1 MPDEGR
7 ADVIPPT
14 VPKGPNK
21 PGVAMRVLRAIGRGF
36 YRFFR
41 GAVRLERV
49 VGYVLLFGFLAL
61 YIADPKPVQFMRLK
75 GFDFFQQMKPR
86 EIPPPAQKPVTI
98 IDLDEKSLGEV
109 GQWPWP
115 RNVLAQLVENL
126 MKMGA
131 VVVAFDIVFAE
142 PDRMNP
148 SAIADSL
155 KGLDEDT
162 KNKIRQFKSN
172 DEIFAETIKRSR
184 VVLGQSTVE
193 SELEGVKL
201 PPVKKS
207 IAVRKY
213 GANVPD
219 PLDLLPSFPA
229 LVRNVPIIEQAAG
242 GRFGGHGIFSIIPE
256 QDGIIRR
263 IPSLFVQGKDMFP
276 ALSVEMLRLATG
288 RPTILVKVDQAGIKA
303 LAIAKGLE
311 IPTDQNGRMWPYFS
325 KSDKAKYVSAVD
337 VLNGT
342 ADPAMIKGKLT
353 ILGTSAIGLKDIR
366 SIPTESNIPGV
377 EVHVQIIE
385 TVLNKAYLTR
395 PNFARGVEL
404 SVILFGGL
412 AMIVLV
418 PWVGAL
424 WTFMVFGVT
433 TAGVGFGSWHA
444 FAEYRMLIDAVFTLI
459 AIFLLYSTLTYLNY
473 VREEASKKQVRGAFA
488 HYLSP
493 DMVERLAENPDSL
506 KLGGEMRDM
515 TLLFC
520 DVRGFTT
527 ISEQFDP
534 VGLTSLINKLL
545 TPLTNAILKRKGTI
559 DKYMGDCIM
568 AFWNAPLD
576 NPNHAMDGCRSALAM
591 LAEMEPLNTKLEQ
604 EAKEEGRKHVP
615 LKVGLGL
622 NTGPAVVGNMGSD
635 MRFDYSVLGD
645 TVNLAARLEG
655 QSKSYGMNVVLGPNT
670 YEAVKDELA
679 CIDLDF
685 IQVKGKLTGVM
696 IYGLLGDETVA
707 QKPEFQALR
716 KLIFDAMEAY
726 RAQKWDE
733 AEAMFKTI
741 RERGNDANKCWD
753 LEANLDVLCD
763 VYEERLAEYRVNPPP
778 ADWDGVFVATSK

>member
-1 MPDEGR
+1 
-7 ADVIPPT
+7 
-14 VPKGPNK
+14 
-21 PGVAMRVLRAIGRGF
+21 
-36 YRFFR
+36 
-41 GAVRLERV
+41 
-49 VGYVLLFGFLAL
+49 
-61 YIADPKPVQFMRLK
+61 
-75 GFDFFQQMKPR
+75 
-86 EIPPPAQKPVTI
+86 
-98 IDLDEKSLGEV
+98 
-109 GQWPWP
+109 
-115 RNVLAQLVENL
+115 
-126 MKMGA
+126 
-131 VVVAFDIVFAE
+131 
-142 PDRMNP
+142 
-148 SAIADSL
+148 
-155 KGLDEDT
+155 
-162 KNKIRQFKSN
+162 
-172 DEIFAETIKRSR
+172 
-184 VVLGQSTVE
+184 
-193 SELEGVKL
+193 
-201 PPVKKS
+201 
-207 IAVRKY
+207 
-213 GANVPD
+213 
-219 PLDLLPSFPA
+219 
-229 LVRNVPIIEQAAG
+229 
-242 GRFGGHGIFSIIPE
+242 
-256 QDGIIRR
+256 
-263 IPSLFVQGKDMFP
+263 MFP

-288 RPTILVKVDQAGIKA
+288 RPTILVKVDQAGIKS
-303 LAIAKGLE
+303 LGIAKGLE

-444 FAEYRMLIDAVFTLI
+444 FAEYRMLIDAVFTLV

-493 DMVERLAENPDSL
+493 DMVERLAENPESL

-622 NTGPAVVGNMGSD
+622 NSGPAVVGNMGSD

-670 YEAVKDELA
+670 HDAVKDELA

-707 QKPEFQALR
+707 QKPEFQDLR
-716 KLIFDAMEAY
+716 KLIFDAQEAY

-763 VYEERLAEYRVNPPP
+763 VYEERIAEYRVAPPP

>member
-1 MPDEGR
+1 LPDEGR
-7 ADVIPPT
+7 VDVIPPSA
-14 VPKGPNK
+14 PKGPAK
-21 PGVAMRVLRAIGRGF
+21 PNLAMRALRGIGRGL
-36 YRFFR
+36 YKFFR
-41 GAVRLERV
+41 GAIRLERV
-49 VGYVLLFGFLAL
+49 VGYVILIGFIAL
-61 YIADPKPVQFMRLK
+61 YIANPKPVEFLRLK
-75 GFDFFQQMKPR
+75 GFDFYQQIKPR

-98 IDLDEKSLGEV
+98 IDLDEKSLSEI

-115 RNVLAQLVENL
+115 RDIMAQLVQNL
-126 MKMGA
+126 MRMGA
-131 VVVAFDIVFAE
+131 VEVAFDIVFAE

-148 SAIADSL
+148 SAIAESL

-193 SELEGVKL
+193 NELEGVKQ

-213 GANVPD
+213 GENTPN

-242 GRFGGHGIFSIIPE
+242 GKFGGHGIFSIIPE

-263 IPSLFVQGKDMFP
+263 IPSLFVQGDNMFP

-288 RPTILVKVDQAGIKA
+288 RPTILVKVDQAGIRSIG
-303 LAIAKGLE
+303 IARGLE

-325 KSDKAKYVSAVD
+325 KTDKAKYVSAVD

-342 ADPAMIKGKLT
+342 VDKAMIKDKLT
-353 ILGTSAIGLKDIR
+353 IVGTSAIGLKDIR

-385 TVLNKAYLTR
+385 TVLNKLYLHR
-395 PNFARGVEL
+395 PNFAQGVEL
-404 SVILFGGL
+404 SVILIGGL

-433 TAGVGFGSWHA
+433 TAGVAYGSWYA
-444 FAEYRMLIDAVFTLI
+444 FAEHRMLIDAVYTLI

-473 VREEASKKQVRGAFA
+473 VREEASKKQVRGAFS

-506 KLGGEMRDM
+506 KLGGEMREM

-591 LAEMEPLNTKLEQ
+591 LAEMEPLNDRLEQ

-622 NTGPAVVGNMGSD
+622 NSGPAVVGNMGSD

-655 QSKSYGMNVVLGPNT
+655 QSKSYGMNVVLGPHT
-670 YEAVKDELA
+670 HDEVKDTLA

-685 IQVKGKLTGVM
+685 IRVKGKLEGVY
-696 IYGLLGDETVA
+696 IFGLLGDEEVA
-707 QKPEFQALR
+707 QKPEFQKIRQLVH
-716 KLIFDAMEAY
+716 DAQEAY
-726 RAQKWDE
+726 RHQKWDE
-733 AEAMFKTI
+733 AEEMFKLI
-741 RERGNDANKCWD
+741 RVLGSDEHKPWH

-763 VYEERLAEYRVNPPP
+763 VYDERIADYRENPPA
-778 ADWDGVFVATSK
+778 ADWDGVFVATTK

>member
-1 MPDEGR
+1 VPDEGR

-14 VPKGPNK
+14 VPKGPK
-21 PGVAMRVLRAIGRGF
+21 TPGVAMRVLRAIGRGF

-41 GAVRLERV
+41 GAVRLERI

-75 GFDFFQQMKPR
+75 GFDFYQQMKPR
-86 EIPPPAQKPVTI
+86 EIPPPERKPVTI

-115 RNVLAQLVENL
+115 RNILAQLVENL

-148 SAIADSL
+148 AAIADAL
-155 KGLDEDT
+155 KGLDEET

-193 SELEGVKL
+193 NELEGVKL

-288 RPTILVKVDQAGIKA
+288 RPTILVKVDQAGIRS
-303 LAIAKGLE
+303 LGVAKGLE

-395 PNFARGVEL
+395 PNFARGMEL
-404 SVILFGGL
+404 SVILLGGL

-433 TAGVGFGSWHA
+433 TVGVGFGSWHA
-444 FAEYRMLIDAVFTLI
+444 FAEYRMLIDAVFTLV

-591 LAEMEPLNTKLEQ
+591 LAEMEPLNTRLEQ

-655 QSKSYGMNVVLGPNT
+655 QSKSYGMNVVLGAHT

-685 IQVKGKLTGVM
+685 IRVKGKQEGVM

-707 QKPEFQALR
+707 QKPEFQELR
-716 KLIFDAMEAY
+716 QLIFDAQEAY

-741 RERGNDANKCWD
+741 RERGNDANKCWN

-763 VYEERLAEYRVNPPP
+763 VYEERIAEYRVAPPP
-778 ADWDGVFVATSK
+778 TDWDGVFVATSK

>member
-1 MPDEGR
+1 VPDEGR
-7 ADVIPPT
+7 ADVVPPT
-14 VPKGPNK
+14 VPKGQQSPNL
-21 PGVAMRVLRAIGRGF
+21 AIRVLRAVGRGV

-41 GAVRLERV
+41 GAVRLERI
-49 VGYVLLFGFLAL
+49 VGYALLVGFIAL

-75 GFDFFQQMKPR
+75 GFDFYQQIKPR
-86 EIPPPAQKPVTI
+86 ELPPPEKKPVTI

-115 RNVLAQLVENL
+115 RNIIAQMVENL

-148 SAIADSL
+148 AAIADAL

-193 SELEGVKL
+193 SEWEGVKAK
-201 PPVKKS
+201 PVKKS
-207 IAVRKY
+207 VAVRKY

-219 PLDLLPSFPA
+219 PLDILPSFPA
-229 LVRNVPIIEQAAG
+229 MVRNVPIIENAAG

-263 IPSLFVQGKDMFP
+263 IPSLFVHEKAMFP
-276 ALSVEMLRLATG
+276 ALSVEMLRLATN
-288 RPTILVKVDQAGIKA
+288 RPTILVKVDPAGVRS
-303 LAIAKGLE
+303 LGIARGLE
-311 IPTDQNGRMWPYFS
+311 IPTDRNGLIWPYFS

-342 ADPAMIKGKLT
+342 VDPAMIKGKLT
-353 ILGTSAIGLKDIR
+353 IVGTSAIGLKDIR

-377 EVHVQIIE
+377 EVHAQIIE
-385 TVLNKAYLTR
+385 TVLNQAYLNR
-395 PNFARGVEL
+395 PNFAQGLEL

-424 WTFMVFGVT
+424 WTFLVFGVT
-433 TAGVGFGSWHA
+433 TAGVGFGSWYA
-444 FAEYRMLIDAVFTLI
+444 FDEYRMLIDAVYTLI

-473 VREEASKKQVRGAFA
+473 VREEASKKQVRGAFS

-520 DVRGFTT
+520 DVRGFTS

-545 TPLTNAILKRKGTI
+545 TPLTNAILQRKGTI

-576 NPNHAMDGCRSALAM
+576 NPNHAMDGCRSAIAM
-591 LAEMEPLNTKLEQ
+591 LAEMEPLNARLEQ
-604 EAKEEGRKHVP
+604 EAKDEGRKHIP

-622 NTGPAVVGNMGSD
+622 NSGPAVVGNMGSD

-645 TVNLAARLEG
+645 TVNLASRLEG
-655 QSKSYGMNVVLGPNT
+655 QSKTYGMNVVLGPQT
-670 YEAVKDELA
+670 YEAVHDALA

-685 IQVKGKLTGVM
+685 IRVKGKLEGVR
-696 IYGLLGDETVA
+696 IYGLLGEEEVA
-707 QKPEFQALR
+707 RNPKFQEIRGLIRDALN
-716 KLIFDAMEAY
+716 AY
-726 RAQKWDE
+726 QHRRFDE
-733 AEAMFKTI
+733 AAEMFKRI
-741 RERGNDANKCWD
+741 RVMGNDENKPWH

-763 VYEERLAEYRVNPPP
+763 IYEERIAEYKENPPP
-778 ADWDGVFVATSK
+778 EDWDGVFVATSK

>member
-21 PGVAMRVLRAIGRGF
+21 PGMAMRALRAVGRGF

-41 GAVRLERV
+41 GAVRLERI
-49 VGYVLLFGFLAL
+49 VGYVLLFGFIAL
-61 YIADPKPVQFMRLK
+61 YIADPQPVQFMRLK
-75 GFDFFQQMKPR
+75 GFDFYQQMKPR
-86 EIPPPAQKPVTI
+86 EIPPPERKPVTI
-98 IDLDEKSLGEV
+98 IDLDEKSLSEV

-115 RNVLAQLVENL
+115 RNILAQLVENL

-148 SAIADSL
+148 SAIADAL

-172 DEIFAETIKRSR
+172 DEIFAEAIKRSR

-193 SELEGVKL
+193 NELEGVKL

-207 IAVRKY
+207 IAIRKY
-213 GANVPD
+213 GSNVPD

-288 RPTILVKVDQAGIKA
+288 RPTILVKVDQAGIKS
-303 LAIAKGLE
+303 LGIAKGLE

-395 PNFARGVEL
+395 PNFARGLEL

-444 FAEYRMLIDAVFTLI
+444 FAEYRMLIDAVFTLV

-591 LAEMEPLNTKLEQ
+591 LAEMEPLNARLEQ

-655 QSKSYGMNVVLGPNT
+655 QSKSYGMNVVLGALT
-670 YEAVKDELA
+670 HEEVKDELA

-685 IQVKGKLTGVM
+685 IRVKGKLEGVM

-707 QKPEFQALR
+707 QKPEFQELR
-716 KLIFDAMEAY
+716 KLIFDAQEAY

-763 VYEERLAEYRVNPPP
+763 VYEERIAEYRAAPPP

>member
-14 VPKGPNK
+14 VPKGPK
-21 PGVAMRVLRAIGRGF
+21 TPGVAMRVLRAIGRGF

-41 GAVRLERV
+41 GAVRLERI

-75 GFDFFQQMKPR
+75 GFDFYQQMKPR
-86 EIPPPAQKPVTI
+86 EIPPPERKPVTI
-98 IDLDEKSLGEV
+98 IDLDEKSLSEV

-115 RNVLAQLVENL
+115 RNILAQLVENL

-148 SAIADSL
+148 AAIADAL

-193 SELEGVKL
+193 NELEGVKL

-213 GANVPD
+213 GPNVPD

-288 RPTILVKVDQAGIKA
+288 RPTILVKVDQAGIKS
-303 LAIAKGLE
+303 LGIAKGLE

-444 FAEYRMLIDAVFTLI
+444 FAEYRMLIDAVFTLV

-622 NTGPAVVGNMGSD
+622 NSGPAVVGNMGSD

-707 QKPEFQALR
+707 QKPEFQELR
-716 KLIFDAMEAY
+716 KLIFDAQEAY

-753 LEANLDVLCD
+753 LEANLGVLCD
-763 VYEERLAEYRVNPPP
+763 VYEERIAEYRVAPPP
-778 ADWDGVFVATSK
+778 ADWNGVFVATSK

>member
-14 VPKGPNK
+14 VPKGPKK
-21 PGVAMRVLRAIGRGF
+21 PGLAMRVLRAVGRGF

-41 GAVRLERV
+41 GAIRLERV

-75 GFDFFQQMKPR
+75 GFDFYQQMKPR
-86 EIPPPAQKPVTI
+86 EIPPPERKPVTI

-115 RNVLAQLVENL
+115 RNILAQLVDNL

-148 SAIADSL
+148 AAIADAL

-172 DEIFAETIKRSR
+172 DEIFAEAIKRSR

-193 SELEGVKL
+193 NELEGVKL

-213 GANVPD
+213 GPNVPD

-288 RPTILVKVDQAGIKA
+288 RPTILVKVDQAGIKS
-303 LAIAKGLE
+303 LGIARGLE

-395 PNFARGVEL
+395 PNFARGLEL

-444 FAEYRMLIDAVFTLI
+444 FAEYRMLIDAVFTLV

-493 DMVERLAENPDSL
+493 DMVEQLANNPDSL
-506 KLGGEMRDM
+506 KLGGEMREL

-534 VGLTSLINKLL
+534 VGLTALINKLL
-545 TPLTNAILKRKGTI
+545 TPLTNAILQRKGTI

-591 LAEMEPLNTKLEQ
+591 LAEMEPLNARLEI
-604 EAKEEGRKHVP
+604 EAKEEGRKHIP

-622 NTGPAVVGNMGSD
+622 NSGPAVVGNMGSD
-635 MRFDYSVLGD
+635 QRFDYSVLGD
-645 TVNLAARLEG
+645 CVNLAARLEG
-655 QSKSYGMNVVLGPNT
+655 QSKTYGMNVVLGPSTN
-670 YEAVKDELA
+670 EAVKDELA
-679 CIDLDF
+679 TIDLDF
-685 IQVKGKLTGVM
+685 IQVKGKTEGTY
-696 IYGLLGDETVA
+696 IYGLLGDTDVL
-707 QKPEFQALR
+707 QKPEFR
-716 KLIFDAMEAY
+716 KVQGMIKEMMETYRSMDFETAKRMVAEIRAY
-726 RAQKWDE
+726 P
-733 AEAMFKTI
+733 
-741 RERGNDANKCWD
+741 KCWD
-753 LEANLDVLCD
+753 LEADLGPLCD
-763 VYEERLAEYRVNPPP
+763 IYDERIDEYMINPPP
-778 ADWDGVFVATSK
+778 ADWNGVFVATSK

>member
-7 ADVIPPT
+7 ADVIPPR

-21 PGVAMRVLRAIGRGF
+21 PGMAMRVLRAVGRGF

-41 GAVRLERV
+41 GAVRLERI
-49 VGYVLLFGFLAL
+49 VGYVLLFGFIAL

-75 GFDFFQQMKPR
+75 GFDFYQQMKPR
-86 EIPPPAQKPVTI
+86 EIPPPERKPVTI

-115 RNVLAQLVENL
+115 RNILAQLVENL

-148 SAIADSL
+148 AAIADAL

-193 SELEGVKL
+193 NELEGVKL

-213 GANVPD
+213 GPNVPD

-288 RPTILVKVDQAGIKA
+288 RPTILVKVDQAGIKS
-303 LAIAKGLE
+303 LGIAKGLE

-444 FAEYRMLIDAVFTLI
+444 FAEYRMLIDAVFTLV

-493 DMVERLAENPDSL
+493 DMVERLAENPESL

-591 LAEMEPLNTKLEQ
+591 LAEMEPLNTRLEQ

-622 NTGPAVVGNMGSD
+622 NSGPAVVGNMGSD

-655 QSKSYGMNVVLGPNT
+655 QSKSYGMNVVLGAHT
-670 YEAVKDELA
+670 HDAVKDELA

-685 IQVKGKLTGVM
+685 IRVKGKLEGVM

-707 QKPEFQALR
+707 QKPEFQDLR
-716 KLIFDAMEAY
+716 KLIFDAQEAY

-763 VYEERLAEYRVNPPP
+763 VYEERIAEYRVAPPP

>member
-1 MPDEGR
+1 
-7 ADVIPPT
+7 

-21 PGVAMRVLRAIGRGF
+21 PGMAMRVLRAVGRGF

-41 GAVRLERV
+41 GAVRLERI
-49 VGYVLLFGFLAL
+49 VGYVLLFGFIAL

-75 GFDFFQQMKPR
+75 GFDFYQQMKPR
-86 EIPPPAQKPVTI
+86 EIPPPERKPVTI

-115 RNVLAQLVENL
+115 RNILAQLVENL

-148 SAIADSL
+148 AAIADAL

-193 SELEGVKL
+193 NELEGVKL

-213 GANVPD
+213 GPNVPD

-288 RPTILVKVDQAGIKA
+288 RPTILVKVDQAGIKS
-303 LAIAKGLE
+303 LGIAKGLE

-444 FAEYRMLIDAVFTLI
+444 FAEYRMLIDAVFTLV

-493 DMVERLAENPDSL
+493 DMVERLAENPESL

-591 LAEMEPLNTKLEQ
+591 LAEMEPLNTRLEQ

-622 NTGPAVVGNMGSD
+622 NSGPAVVGNMGSD

-655 QSKSYGMNVVLGPNT
+655 QSKSYGMNVVLGAHT
-670 YEAVKDELA
+670 HDAVKDELA

-685 IQVKGKLTGVM
+685 IRVKGKLEGVM

-707 QKPEFQALR
+707 QKPEFQDLR
-716 KLIFDAMEAY
+716 KLIFDAQEAY

-763 VYEERLAEYRVNPPP
+763 VYEERIAEYRVAPPP

>member
-14 VPKGPNK
+14 VPKGPK
-21 PGVAMRVLRAIGRGF
+21 TPGVAMRVLRAIGRGF

-41 GAVRLERV
+41 GAVRLERI

-75 GFDFFQQMKPR
+75 GFDFYQQMKPR
-86 EIPPPAQKPVTI
+86 EIPPPERKPVTI

-115 RNVLAQLVENL
+115 RNILAQLVENL

-148 SAIADSL
+148 AAIADAL
-155 KGLDEDT
+155 KGLDEET

-193 SELEGVKL
+193 NELEGVKL

-288 RPTILVKVDQAGIKA
+288 RPTILVKVDQAGIRS
-303 LAIAKGLE
+303 LGVAKGLE

-395 PNFARGVEL
+395 PNFARGMEL
-404 SVILFGGL
+404 SVILLGGL

-433 TAGVGFGSWHA
+433 TVGVGFGSWHA
-444 FAEYRMLIDAVFTLI
+444 FAEYRMLIDAVFTLV

-591 LAEMEPLNTKLEQ
+591 LAEMEPLNTRLEQ

-655 QSKSYGMNVVLGPNT
+655 QSKSYGMNVVLGAHT

-685 IQVKGKLTGVM
+685 IRVKGKQEGVM

-707 QKPEFQALR
+707 QKPEFQELR
-716 KLIFDAMEAY
+716 QLIFDAQEAY

-741 RERGNDANKCWD
+741 RERGNDANKCWN

-763 VYEERLAEYRVNPPP
+763 VYEERIAEYRVAPPP
-778 ADWDGVFVATSK
+778 TDWDGVFVATSK

>member
-7 ADVIPPT
+7 VDVVPPS

-21 PGVAMRVLRAIGRGF
+21 PGLAMRGLRAVGRGF

-41 GAVRLERV
+41 GAVRLERI
-49 VGYVLLFGFLAL
+49 VGYVLLVGFIAL
-61 YIADPKPVQFMRLK
+61 YIANPKPVQFMRLK
-75 GFDFFQQMKPR
+75 GFDFYQQMKPR
-86 EIPPPAQKPVTI
+86 EIPPPERKPVTI

-115 RNVLAQLVENL
+115 RNILAQMVENL

-131 VVVAFDIVFAE
+131 VVVAFDVVFAE

-148 SAIADSL
+148 AAIADAL
-155 KGLDEDT
+155 KGLDEET

-193 SELEGVKL
+193 SELEGVRL

-213 GANVPD
+213 GPDVPD

-288 RPTILVKVDQAGIKA
+288 RPTILVKVDQAGIKS
-303 LAIAKGLE
+303 LGIAKGLE

-342 ADPAMIKGKLT
+342 ADPALIKGKLT
-353 ILGTSAIGLKDIR
+353 IVGTSAIGLKDIR

-385 TVLNKAYLTR
+385 TVLNKAYLNR
-395 PNFARGVEL
+395 PNFAQGLEL

-433 TAGVGFGSWHA
+433 TAGVGFGSWYA
-444 FAEYRMLIDAVFTLI
+444 FAEQRMLIDSVYTLI

-506 KLGGEMRDM
+506 KLGGEMREM

-622 NTGPAVVGNMGSD
+622 NSGPAVVGNMGSD

-655 QSKSYGMNVVLGPNT
+655 QSKSYGMNVVLGAHT
-670 YEAVKDELA
+670 HDAVKDELA

-685 IQVKGKLTGVM
+685 IRVKGKLEGVM

-707 QKPEFQALR
+707 QKPEFQDLR
-716 KLIFDAMEAY
+716 KLIFDAQEAY

-763 VYEERLAEYRVNPPP
+763 VYEERIAEYRVAPPP

>member
-14 VPKGPNK
+14 VPKGPKK
-21 PGVAMRVLRAIGRGF
+21 PGVAMRVLGALGRGI

-41 GAVRLERV
+41 GAVRLERI
-49 VGYVLLFGFLAL
+49 VGYVLLAGFITL
-61 YIADPKPVQFMRLK
+61 YIANPKPVQFMRLK
-75 GFDFFQQMKPR
+75 GFDFYQQMKPR
-86 EIPPPAQKPVTI
+86 EIPPPERKPVTI

-115 RNVLAQLVENL
+115 RNVIAQMVENL

-131 VVVAFDIVFAE
+131 AVVAFDIVFAE

-148 SAIADSL
+148 SAIADAL

-288 RPTILVKVDQAGIKA
+288 RPTILVNVDQAGVKS
-303 LAIAKGLE
+303 LGIAKGLE

-353 ILGTSAIGLKDIR
+353 IVGTSAIGLKDIR

-395 PNFARGVEL
+395 PNFAQGMEL
-404 SVILFGGL
+404 SVILLGGL

-424 WTFMVFGVT
+424 WTFMVFAVT

-444 FAEYRMLIDAVFTLI
+444 FSEYRMLIDAVYTLI

-591 LAEMEPLNTKLEQ
+591 LAEMEPLNTRLEQ

-622 NTGPAVVGNMGSD
+622 NSGPAVVGNMGSD

-655 QSKSYGMNVVLGPNT
+655 QSKSYGMNVVLGALT
-670 YEAVKDELA
+670 YAEVKDELA

-685 IQVKGKLTGVM
+685 IRVKGKLEGVM

-707 QKPEFQALR
+707 QKPEFQTLR

-733 AEAMFKTI
+733 AEAMFKTV
-741 RERGNDANKCWD
+741 RERGSDANKCWI

-763 VYEERLAEYRVNPPP
+763 VYDERIAEYRENPPA

>member
-1 MPDEGR
+1 M
-7 ADVIPPT
+7 
-14 VPKGPNK
+14 
-21 PGVAMRVLRAIGRGF
+21 AMRALRAVGRGF

-41 GAVRLERV
+41 GAVRLERI
-49 VGYVLLFGFLAL
+49 VGYVLLFGFIAL

-86 EIPPPAQKPVTI
+86 EIPPPERKPVTI

-115 RNVLAQLVENL
+115 RNILAQLVENL

-148 SAIADSL
+148 SAIADAL

-193 SELEGVKL
+193 NELEGVRL

-207 IAVRKY
+207 IAIRKY
-213 GANVPD
+213 GPNVPD

-229 LVRNVPIIEQAAG
+229 LVRNVPIIEQAAA

-288 RPTILVKVDQAGIKA
+288 RPTILVKVDQAGIKS
-303 LAIAKGLE
+303 LGIAKGLE

-444 FAEYRMLIDAVFTLI
+444 FAEYRMLIDAVFTLV

-622 NTGPAVVGNMGSD
+622 NSGPAVVGNMGSD

-707 QKPEFQALR
+707 QKPEFQELR
-716 KLIFDAMEAY
+716 KLIFDAQEAY

-763 VYEERLAEYRVNPPP
+763 VYEERIAEYRVNPPP

>member
-1 MPDEGR
+1 M
-7 ADVIPPT
+7 
-14 VPKGPNK
+14 
-21 PGVAMRVLRAIGRGF
+21 AMRVLRAVGRGF

-41 GAVRLERV
+41 GAVRLERI
-49 VGYVLLFGFLAL
+49 VGYVLLFGFIAL

-75 GFDFFQQMKPR
+75 GFDFYQQMKPR
-86 EIPPPAQKPVTI
+86 EIPPPERKPVTI

-115 RNVLAQLVENL
+115 RNILAQLVENL

-148 SAIADSL
+148 AAIADAL

-193 SELEGVKL
+193 NELEGVKL

-213 GANVPD
+213 GPNVPD

-288 RPTILVKVDQAGIKA
+288 RPTILVKVDQAGIKS
-303 LAIAKGLE
+303 LGIAKGLE

-444 FAEYRMLIDAVFTLI
+444 FAEYRMLIDAVFTLV

-493 DMVERLAENPDSL
+493 DMVERLAENPESL

-591 LAEMEPLNTKLEQ
+591 LAEMEPLNTRLEQ

-622 NTGPAVVGNMGSD
+622 NSGPAVVGNMGSD

-655 QSKSYGMNVVLGPNT
+655 QSKSYGMNVVLGAHT
-670 YEAVKDELA
+670 HDAVKDELA

-685 IQVKGKLTGVM
+685 IRVKGKLEGVM

-707 QKPEFQALR
+707 QKPEFQDLR
-716 KLIFDAMEAY
+716 KLIFDAQEAY

-763 VYEERLAEYRVNPPP
+763 VYEERIAEYRVAPPP

>member
-1 MPDEGR
+1 VPDEGR
-7 ADVIPPT
+7 ADVILPT
-14 VPKGPNK
+14 VPKGPKK
-21 PGVAMRVLRAIGRGF
+21 PGVAMRVLGALGRGF

-41 GAVRLERV
+41 GAIRLERV

-75 GFDFFQQMKPR
+75 GFDFYQQMKPR
-86 EIPPPAQKPVTI
+86 EIPPPERKPVTI
-98 IDLDEKSLGEV
+98 IDLDEKSLSEV

-115 RNVLAQLVENL
+115 RNVLAQMVENL

-131 VVVAFDIVFAE
+131 VLVAFDMVFAE

-172 DEIFAETIKRSR
+172 DEIFAETIRRSR

-213 GANVPD
+213 GADVPN

-229 LVRNVPIIEQAAG
+229 LVRNVPVIEQAAG

-288 RPTILVKVDQAGIKA
+288 RPTILVKVDQAGIKS
-303 LAIAKGLE
+303 LGIAKGLE

-395 PNFARGVEL
+395 PNFAQGMEL
-404 SVILFGGL
+404 SVILLGGL

-424 WTFMVFGVT
+424 WTFMVFAVT

-444 FAEYRMLIDAVFTLI
+444 FAEYRILIDAVFTLV

-545 TPLTNAILKRKGTI
+545 TPLTNAILQRKGTI

-591 LAEMEPLNTKLEQ
+591 LAEMEPLNTRLEQ

-622 NTGPAVVGNMGSD
+622 NSGPAVVGNMGSD

-655 QSKSYGMNVVLGPNT
+655 QSKSYGMNVVLGALT
-670 YEAVKDELA
+670 YAEVKDELA

-685 IQVKGKLTGVM
+685 IRVKGKLEGVM

-741 RERGNDANKCWD
+741 RERGSDANKCWI

-763 VYEERLAEYRVNPPP
+763 VYDERIAEYRENPPP

>member
-1 MPDEGR
+1 
-7 ADVIPPT
+7 
-14 VPKGPNK
+14 
-21 PGVAMRVLRAIGRGF
+21 MRILRAIGRGL

-86 EIPPPAQKPVTI
+86 EIPPPERKPVTI

-115 RNVLAQLVENL
+115 RNILAQLVENL

-148 SAIADSL
+148 AAIAESL

-193 SELEGVKL
+193 NELEGVKL

-207 IAVRKY
+207 IAIRKY
-213 GANVPD
+213 GPNVPD
-219 PLDLLPSFPA
+219 PLDILPSFPA

-288 RPTILVKVDQAGIKA
+288 RPTILVKVDQAGIKS
-303 LAIAKGLE
+303 LGIARGLE

-395 PNFARGVEL
+395 PNFARGLEL

-444 FAEYRMLIDAVFTLI
+444 FAEYRMLIDAVFTLV

-493 DMVERLAENPDSL
+493 DMVEQLANNPDSL
-506 KLGGEMRDM
+506 KLGGEMREL

-534 VGLTSLINKLL
+534 VGLTALINTLL
-545 TPLTNAILKRKGTI
+545 APLTRPTRSCSARAPSTSTWAIASWRSGTRPWTTPTTPWT
-559 DKYMGDCIM
+559 
-568 AFWNAPLD
+568 A
-576 NPNHAMDGCRSALAM
+576 
-591 LAEMEPLNTKLEQ
+591 
-604 EAKEEGRKHVP
+604 
-615 LKVGLGL
+615 
-622 NTGPAVVGNMGSD
+622 AV
-635 MRFDYSVLGD
+635 R
-645 TVNLAARLEG
+645 RW
-655 QSKSYGMNVVLGPNT
+655 P
-670 YEAVKDELA
+670 
-679 CIDLDF
+679 
-685 IQVKGKLTGVM
+685 
-696 IYGLLGDETVA
+696 
-707 QKPEFQALR
+707 
-716 KLIFDAMEAY
+716 
-726 RAQKWDE
+726 
-733 AEAMFKTI
+733 
-741 RERGNDANKCWD
+741 CWP
-753 LEANLDVLCD
+753 
-763 VYEERLAEYRVNPPP
+763 RWSP
-778 ADWDGVFVATSK
+778 